1 MKTTILK
8 FFTLSVAIFA
18 FSTISFGQQSQKG
31 SATSSVTIIK
41 PLTITN
47 VRDLV
52 FGSIVSSST
61 NPVTVTALAEADAS
75 VTATGFG
82 AEEGN
87 PLSVA
92 SDTRTSAQ
100 FDITGEA
107 NQAFSV
113 DLPDSVDMEGPGGS
127 TMTVSLDMNLA
138 TSNNVLEGGVSV
150 LYVGGSFTIPA
161 NQTAGAYSKEFN
173 VTVAYE

>member
-8 FFTLSVAIFA
+8 FFTLSAAIFA
-18 FSTISFGQQSQKG
+18 FSTISFGQQSQVE

-47 VRDLV
+47 ARDLV
-52 FGSIVSSST
+52 FGSIVSSSK
-61 NPVTVTALAEADAS
+61 NAVTVTAAADADAS
-75 VTATGFG
+75 VTATGFD

-87 PLSVA
+87 PLSVTSA
-92 SDTRTSAQ
+92 TRTSAQ
-100 FDITGEA
+100 FDITGDA
-107 NQAFSV
+107 NQTFSV
-113 DLPDSVDMEGPGGS
+113 DLPDSVNMKGPGS
-127 TMTVSLDMNLA
+127 DMTVSLDMNLN
-138 TSNNVLEGGVSV
+138 TSGNVLDGGVSV

-161 NQTAGAYSKEFN
+161 GQTEGAYSGTFN

>member
-8 FFTLSVAIFA
+8 FFTLSAAIFA
-18 FSTISFGQQSQKG
+18 FSTISFGQQSQVE

-61 NPVTVTALAEADAS
+61 SPVTVTALAEADAS

-87 PLSVA
+87 PLSVDSA
-92 SDTRTSAQ
+92 TRTSAR
-100 FDITGEA
+100 FDITGDA
-107 NQAFSV
+107 NQTFSV
-113 DLPDSVDMEGPGGS
+113 DLPDSVDMEGPGS
-127 TMTVSLDMNLA
+127 TMTVSLDMNLN
-138 TSNNVLEGGVSV
+138 TSGNVLDGGVSV
-150 LYVGGSFTIPA
+150 LYVGGSFTIPKE
-161 NQTAGAYSKEFN
+161 QTEGAYSGTFY